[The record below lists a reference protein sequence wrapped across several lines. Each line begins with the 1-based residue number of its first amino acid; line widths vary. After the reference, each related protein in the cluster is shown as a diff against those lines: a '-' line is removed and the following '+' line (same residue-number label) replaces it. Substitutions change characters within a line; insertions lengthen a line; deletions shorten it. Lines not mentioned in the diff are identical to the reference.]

1 MVWLYWYLG
10 KNGSGSYVER
20 TTQNQS
26 LHFVTSGCV
35 PLFLFPSLLFP
46 DKWIL
51 RVSACSLSLVCRW
64 ATQAYAFIY
73 YLPKGGSQIFT
84 AILSPW
90 STHHFWMPQQYPT
103 CRTSPNSFN
112 IFFLES
118 SQSSICLA
126 FHIQGFSILPSQISA
141 IDSFLFAISLC

>member
-1 MVWLYWYLG
+1 MSIFVPWG
-10 KNGSGSYVER
+10 KRLWQLCGEKNTKAKSA
-20 TTQNQS
+20 
-26 LHFVTSGCV
+26 LCHFQLCA
-35 PLFLFPSLLFP
+35 PLFLFPSLPFP

-51 RVSACSLSLVCRW
+51 RVSACSLSLVCGW

-103 CRTSPNSFN
+103 CGISPNSFN
-112 IFFLES
+112 IFSLES
-118 SQSSICLA
+118 IQSSICLD
-126 FHIQGFSILPSQISA
+126 FHIRGFSVLPSQISA
-141 IDSFLFAISLC
+141 IDSFLIAISLC